1 MTDPGRGTGGGHGGQ
16 RRVHAQ
22 GGGSSGWQ
30 PVLMRLLEMH
40 GLGLYLGAV
49 AAGWALMILGIAR
62 GPKLG
67 IILGGSLVT
76 ALAFAPFLFLALW
89 PLAGSRRVPP
99 TLLALFA
106 WPHSFQAAA
115 IAANPA
121 TPAWALARLQTDISI
136 AVRLALARNPA
147 TPADTLVRL
156 SSDPDKA
163 VREAVAAHADPPAH
177 AVDRLAQDPC
187 WEVRRALAANR
198 QAPGSAVVWLATDRD
213 PSVRRAVVGNEGAT
227 AAARAIA
234 SLGDPP
240 ES

>member
-1 MTDPGRGTGGGHGGQ
+1 MPDPGHGTPGGPWPAQNRGA
-16 RRVHAQ
+16 RP
-22 GGGSSGWQ
+22 SGWQ
-30 PVLMRLLEMH
+30 PGLMRVLELH
-40 GLGLYLGAV
+40 SLGLYLGAV

-62 GPKLG
+62 GSKLG
-67 IILGGSLVT
+67 LIVGGSLVT
-76 ALAFAPFLFLALW
+76 VLAFAPFLFLALW
-89 PLAGSRRVPP
+89 PLAGSRRVPS

-106 WPHSFQAAA
+106 WPNSFQAAA

-147 TPADTLVRL
+147 TPGAALVRL

-163 VREAVAAHADPPAH
+163 VREAVAAHADPPAD
-177 AVDRLAQDPC
+177 AVDRLAQDPS

-198 QAPGSAVVWLATDRD
+198 QAPGSVVVWLATDRD

-240 ES
+240 EA